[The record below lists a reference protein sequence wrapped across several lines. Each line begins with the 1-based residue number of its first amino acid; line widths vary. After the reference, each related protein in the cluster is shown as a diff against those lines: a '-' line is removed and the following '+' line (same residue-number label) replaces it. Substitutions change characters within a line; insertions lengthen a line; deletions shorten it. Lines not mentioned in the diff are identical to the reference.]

1 MTLISSFTIP
11 LVRLKKPLRLPFVA
25 SLRAKGLS
33 RMGIF
38 SQYTYQSQVTN
49 QGFPY
54 CRGHAPPPNYHF
66 FQPPPNPHQNRCSV
80 MGHPNPHLKMKPPPP
95 PQQLKN
101 TPHWKVK
108 QDSHKTSPK
117 NLKLSLILVFQS

>member
-1 MTLISSFTIP
+1 MALISSFTIP

-54 CRGHAPPPNYHF
+54 CRGHAPPPNYHI
-66 FQPPPNPHQNRCSV
+66 FQPPPTPS
-80 MGHPNPHLKMKPPPP
+80 PPPTTEKHP
-95 PQQLKN
+95 PLKSEAGF
-101 TPHWKVK
+101 P
-108 QDSHKTSPK
+108 
-117 NLKLSLILVFQS
+117 